1 MTTRSATLATIEPV
15 RAGLS
20 PVQYAVLGL
29 LHGHPAHGYEL
40 QRRFAAPGDLADVVP
55 VEQPT
60 LYAALKDLA
69 ARGLVE
75 GTEVREGLRP
85 PRTVYALTVPGD
97 RLLSAWLRAPVAR
110 LRQVRLDFLL
120 KLYFARGRGER
131 SVRALVDAQ
140 IRACHDYLTAL
151 QVHAATLSPGDFA
164 YLIAE
169 SRTSAARGT
178 LDWLHAVRARS

>member
-1 MTTRSATLATIEPV
+1 MTTRSAALAPVEPI
-15 RAGLS
+15 RAGLT

-29 LHGHPAHGYEL
+29 LHSHPAHGYEL

-69 ARGLVE
+69 TRGLIE

-85 PRTVYALTVPGD
+85 PRMVYALTVPGD

-131 SVRALVDAQ
+131 AVRALVEAQVQACEQYLVALEARAVMLDA
-140 IRACHDYLTAL
+140 D
-151 QVHAATLSPGDFA
+151 DFA
-164 YLIAE
+164 ALVAE
-169 SRTSAARGT
+169 SRTTAARAT
-178 LDWLHAVRARS
+178 LEWLRTVRARS

>member
-1 MTTRSATLATIEPV
+1 MTAHSAVLAPAGRV
-15 RAGLS
+15 RPGPS

-29 LHGHPAHGYEL
+29 LHAHPVHGYEL

-69 ARGLVE
+69 VRGLIE
-75 GTEVREGLRP
+75 GAEVCEGARP
-85 PRTVYALTVPGD
+85 PRTVYAFTVPGE
-97 RLLSAWLRAPVAR
+97 RLLTAWLRAPVAR

-120 KLYFARGRGER
+120 ELYFARGRGD
-131 SVRALVDAQ
+131 RALRTLVDAQ
-140 IRACHDYLTAL
+140 VRTCEDYLAAL
-151 QVHAATLSPGDFA
+151 ERQAAILTPDDFA
-164 YLIAE
+164 YLVAE

-178 LDWLHAVRARS
+178 LNWLRAVRARL